1 MATVGRAGD
10 RRSPWRRA
18 LTQIDPLYKR
28 ELRRRATVEP
38 VIGHIKSDHRMD
50 RNFLIGSHGDAAN
63 AVLAAVGYNFRRL
76 VAWLKRLLCVLLMVF
91 VTVGP
96 NRTDAALAQSS

>member
-1 MATVGRAGD
+1 
-10 RRSPWRRA
+10 
-18 LTQIDPLYKR
+18 
-28 ELRRRATVEP
+28 
-38 VIGHIKSDHRMD
+38 MD